1 MTELEDFAQRYA
13 EAWSGSDP
21 AKFASFYAEQAT
33 FRINEGEPAHGR
45 ASIEQTA
52 TGFMTAFPDMLI
64 RLRQLRRH
72 GDRVEFH
79 WHWTGTNTGPG
90 GTGNAVDLTGYESWS
105 LSADGLIQESRGH
118 MDSAEYERQLN
129 SR

>member
-1 MTELEDFAQRYA
+1 
-13 EAWSGSDP
+13 
-21 AKFASFYAEQAT
+21 
-33 FRINEGEPAHGR
+33 
-45 ASIEQTA
+45 
-52 TGFMTAFPDMLI
+52 MTAFPDMLI